1 MKKKE
6 KKNLYNKRYFEL
18 MGIRKTQT
26 TDQHGTWKITSR
38 NTSVLPLL
46 SIEFIA
52 SWKTS
57 K

>member
-46 SIEFIA
+46 SVEFIA